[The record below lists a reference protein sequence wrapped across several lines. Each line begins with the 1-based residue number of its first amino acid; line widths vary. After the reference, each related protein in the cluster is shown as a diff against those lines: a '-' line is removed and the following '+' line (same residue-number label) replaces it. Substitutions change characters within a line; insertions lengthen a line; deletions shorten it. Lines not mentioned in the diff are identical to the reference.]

1 MQIDRTDTT
10 VAQRFRSR
18 RISAFHVAVIGLAL
32 CLLAACGTARGR
44 QEAVAAAATKAP
56 RLNTFS
62 FEMTQEVIYP
72 DFLPVTYEM
81 TGKYVYPDR
90 VWTDI
95 TTHVGPD
102 VRTSFTVIRFGKGYY
117 LRIPDEVR
125 ILLPGTREWLAG
137 KVDELERSRFL
148 GLFPRE
154 AQDITQTL
162 SLLHDASE
170 SINRPDHTAIEKKA
184 LNYVSHYKFQFDG
197 EKLTDSAA
205 MGRHGNFEAGGGE
218 IWVGVDDLVRQLH
231 FVLFGPARFGGA
243 VRVDIKANIT
253 DHNADLTFRVPR
265 QEKVTSFEE
274 FKEAY
279 PKAAT
284 GVPL

>member
-1 MQIDRTDTT
+1 MREKQ
-10 VAQRFRSR
+10 AQVMT
-18 RISAFHVAVIGLAL
+18 IALNIALTLAIVIFVG
-32 CLLAACGTARGR
+32 CGTARGR
-44 QEAVAAAATKAP
+44 REAVAAAAFKAP

-81 TGKYVYPDR
+81 KGKYIYPDR

-95 TTHVGPD
+95 TTHVGPE
-102 VRTSFTVIRFGKGYY
+102 VQTGFTIIRFGKGYY

-137 KVDELERSRFL
+137 KTEELERSRFL
-148 GLFPRE
+148 GLFPKE
-154 AQDITQTL
+154 VQDITQTL
-162 SLLHDASE
+162 GFLHDASDR
-170 SINRPDHTAIEKKA
+170 INRPDHTSIEKKA
-184 LNYVSHYKFQFDG
+184 LNYVSHYKFQLDP
-197 EKLTDSAA
+197 EKLSKSRAI
-205 MGRHGNFEAGGGE
+205 GRHGNFEAGGGE
-218 IWVGVDDLVRQLH
+218 IWVGVDDLIRQLH
-231 FVLFGPARFGGA
+231 LVLFGPARFGGA
-243 VRVDIKANIT
+243 VRVDIKANLT

-265 QEKVTSFEE
+265 QEKVTAFDE

-279 PKAAT
+279 PRAAT

>member
-1 MQIDRTDTT
+1 M
-10 VAQRFRSR
+10 
-18 RISAFHVAVIGLAL
+18 
-32 CLLAACGTARGR
+32 
-44 QEAVAAAATKAP
+44 AAAATKAP

-62 FEMTQEVIYP
+62 FEITQEVIYP

-162 SLLHDASE
+162 SFLHDASS
-170 SINRPDHTAIEKKA
+170 SISRPDHTAIEKKA

-265 QEKVTSFEE
+265 QEKVTSFGE